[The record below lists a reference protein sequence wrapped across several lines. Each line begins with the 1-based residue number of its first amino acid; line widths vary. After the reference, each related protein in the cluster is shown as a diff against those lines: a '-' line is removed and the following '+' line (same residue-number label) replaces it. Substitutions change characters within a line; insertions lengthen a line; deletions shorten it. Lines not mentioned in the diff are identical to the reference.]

1 MSEEKK
7 TKTTFATGLKQEF
20 RKIIWP
26 NKNSLVRQTIA
37 VVVVTVVLGL
47 IIAAVDYAAQ
57 LGIDVLMSF

>member
-1 MSEEKK
+1 MSEEKN
-7 TKTTFATGLKQEF
+7 TKKSFATGLKQEF

-37 VVVVTVVLGL
+37 VVITTVVLGL

>member
-7 TKTTFATGLKQEF
+7 TSFFTGLKQEF
-20 RKIIWP
+20 HKIIWP

-37 VVVVTVVLGL
+37 VVIVTVVLGL

>member
-1 MSEEKK
+1 MSEEKS
-7 TKTTFATGLKQEF
+7 TKKSFATGLKQEF

-37 VVVVTVVLGL
+37 VVITTVVLGL

>member
-1 MSEEKK
+1 MSEENSTKK
-7 TKTTFATGLKQEF
+7 SFATGLKQEF

-37 VVVVTVVLGL
+37 VVITTIVLGL